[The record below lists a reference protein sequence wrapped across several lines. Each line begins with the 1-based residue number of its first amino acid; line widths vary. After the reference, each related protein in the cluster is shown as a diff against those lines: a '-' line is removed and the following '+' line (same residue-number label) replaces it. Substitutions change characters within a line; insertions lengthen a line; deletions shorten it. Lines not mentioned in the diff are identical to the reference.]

1 MIKISFHAL
10 AKASAVAFFAAAFL
24 PGATL
29 NRASAH
35 ENHSTFSAGQP
46 GDPHKPARTV
56 EIAMR
61 EEYGLQI
68 FVPEKVEVRRGE
80 QIRFVIH
87 NEGTHDHEFL
97 LATTAENVKHA
108 AIMKKNP
115 DMVHDDPSGIT
126 VKPQKTGELFWRF
139 TKAGTFEYSCLIPGH
154 REEGMIGTVTV
165 K

>member
-1 MIKISFHAL
+1 MIRTSFYAL
-10 AKASAVAFFAAAFL
+10 AKVCRVALSGAAL
-24 PGATL
+24 LVGATL
-29 NRASAH
+29 NPASAH
-35 ENHSTFSAGQP
+35 ENHATFSAGRP

-108 AIMKKNP
+108 SIMKKNP
-115 DMVHDDPSGIT
+115 DMVHDDPNGIT
-126 VKPQKTGELFWRF
+126 VKPEKTGELFWRF
-139 TKAGTFEYSCLIPGH
+139 TNAGTFEFSCLVPGH
-154 REEGMIGTVTV
+154 REEGMIGTVIV